1 MYKGVGAGGGGGVG
15 LNSVTHTLGLF
26 TQSQSARLK

>member
-1 MYKGVGAGGGGGVG
+1 MYKGVGAGGG

>member
-1 MYKGVGAGGGGGVG
+1 MYKGGGEGGGG